1 MFRFPS
7 PDRTIFLRRV
17 KKKQTVPD
25 TLVKAANTLIYKY
38 TILFYLQQLVGCDV
52 LVFNLTSTLRITNEK
67 TTFWS

>member
-7 PDRTIFLRRV
+7 PDWTIFLRKV
-17 KKKQTVPD
+17 KKKKNPD

-52 LVFNLTSTLRITNEK
+52 LVFN
-67 TTFWS
+67 